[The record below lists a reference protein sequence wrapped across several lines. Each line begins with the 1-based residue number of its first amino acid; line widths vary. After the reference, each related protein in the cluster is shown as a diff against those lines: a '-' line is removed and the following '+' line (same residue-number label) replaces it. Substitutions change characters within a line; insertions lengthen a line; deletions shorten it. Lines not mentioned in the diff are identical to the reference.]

1 MKKINTLVVGLG
13 KIGFE
18 YDKNLILGSK
28 ILSHTK
34 AIKKNKNFKLVGAV
48 DINKK
53 KRNIFQSI
61 YKVKAFKSVKDCNDM
76 KIDLAVISTPP
87 KFQYKI
93 FKSLANMNI
102 KNIICEKPISV
113 ENSDAKK
120 IFELSKKKKIKVI
133 VNFLRRYNPAIIK
146 LKKKLDKFKLGKVSN
161 GYFWYKENL
170 KYGGCHFIDLILYFF
185 GKPAYF
191 EILDSKINKSPNLMF
206 VYNNFKIYLFS
217 SPKSKYEI
225 GKFELQTNSNIITYE
240 DDKDIK
246 IFKII
251 NNKIIVKEKNL
262 VLGQKISYKKNMN
275 LKFVYDEFLKIMS
288 KKYDSRNLNDSIFN
302 LKLCNLLLKKK

>member
-34 AIKKNKNFKLVGAV
+34 AIKKNINFKLVGAV

-53 KRNIFQSI
+53 KRNIFQSR
-61 YKVKAFKSVKDCNDM
+61 YKVKTFKSVKDCNDM

-120 IFELSKKKKIKVI
+120 IFELSKKKK
-133 VNFLRRYNPAIIK
+133 
-146 LKKKLDKFKLGKVSN
+146 
-161 GYFWYKENL
+161 
-170 KYGGCHFIDLILYFF
+170 
-185 GKPAYF
+185 
-191 EILDSKINKSPNLMF
+191 
-206 VYNNFKIYLFS
+206 
-217 SPKSKYEI
+217 
-225 GKFELQTNSNIITYE
+225 
-240 DDKDIK
+240 
-246 IFKII
+246 
-251 NNKIIVKEKNL
+251 
-262 VLGQKISYKKNMN
+262 
-275 LKFVYDEFLKIMS
+275 
-288 KKYDSRNLNDSIFN
+288 
-302 LKLCNLLLKKK
+302 